1 MVGGNR
7 RRGHAVCEGGR
18 EMSPKQSVTEA
29 HEQTAIARKRIL
41 ALEGKVRKQIEQDID
56 ARLSAA
62 KRPSTVQEET
72 DEELAARR
80 LAAERKASKW
90 KADAQ
95 RPSGVLGLFSNCLLE
110 VMDHI
115 DALTDEAVRSSLMA
129 DLGFLLD
136 VSNKAGALAGDWAI
150 EKNKKTSAVARLVNS
165 RKPEANLEDLYEKVA
180 PILQPGKRHPTP
192 QLIFKELRKR
202 EPDKYKESKRTTT
215 VRHIDDLL
223 KRLRINPVL
232 SSKTKHPDLYE
243 DMAPILLQN
252 YQDKTSQVIFDELHQ
267 MNATKY
273 PEARRTTTV
282 GDIRDIMA
290 KQKEIDVA
298 WSDSRARVEAEFHAF
313 GAVGKL
319 RRKLPRAKKAKK
331 T

>member
-1 MVGGNR
+1 MDNLESGADNEDLVGPD
-7 RRGHAVCEGGR
+7 
-18 EMSPKQSVTEA
+18 SSTEL
-29 HEQTAIARKRIL
+29 IAAARARIK
-41 ALEGKVRKQIEQDID
+41 ALEATVRKQIEQDID

-62 KRPSTVQEET
+62 KRPSAVQEET

-95 RPSGVLGLFSNCLLE
+95 RPSGVLGLFANCLLE

-165 RKPEANLEDLYEKVA
+165 RKPEANLKDLYEKVA
-180 PILQPGKRHPTP
+180 PILQPGKRHPSP

-215 VRHIDDLL
+215 VRHIEFLL
-223 KRLRINPVL
+223 ERLSMNAVL
-232 SSKTKHPDLYE
+232 STKTKHPDLYE

-252 YQDKTSQVIFDELHQ
+252 YQDKTAQVIFDELHQ

-282 GDIRDIMA
+282 GDIRAIMA

-298 WSDSRARVEAEFHAF
+298 WSDSRARIEAEFHAF
-313 GAVGKL
+313 GAVGNL
-319 RRKLPRAKKAKK
+319 RRKLPRAKKTKK